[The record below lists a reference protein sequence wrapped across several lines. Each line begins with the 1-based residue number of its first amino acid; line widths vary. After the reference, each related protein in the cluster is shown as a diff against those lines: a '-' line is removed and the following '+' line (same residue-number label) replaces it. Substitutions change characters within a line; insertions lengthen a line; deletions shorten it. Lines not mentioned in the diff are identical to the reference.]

1 MNDTPEPSP
10 DHQSVVTISCDNCDV
25 SYHIKWDVLENKDV
39 EPTTCPFCGAE
50 SAVADDEA
58 YFDNDEDEDNW
69 N

>member
-1 MNDTPEPSP
+1 M
-10 DHQSVVTISCDNCDV
+10 VTISCDNCDV
-25 SYHIKWDVLENKDV
+25 SYHIKWDGLENKDV